1 MLLPCICVG
10 TVPDQGGPGKRDG
23 GQPAEHGQSCRAP
36 DTHAH
41 LSRLVSVCLFPCTGP
56 RLAVVP
62 SPRQR
67 AVGVQRA
74 RHHDPTRRQHQRCEF
89 GLALPSSLPSFNF
102 LPALMTR
109 IRMVLRWLSSGR
121 CRSRRRN
128 GATGGTPRPAWSS
141 TRTTPAGMP
150 PPGSAGQTARL
161 KGHRPGITQRWAWVA
176 PSACSTEQ
184 RWRAQKGLRELVI
197 LQ

>member
-74 RHHDPTRRQHQRCEF
+74 RHHDPTRRQHQRREF
-89 GLALPSSLPSFNF
+89 GLALPSPLSPPFEL
-102 LPALMTR
+102 LPALMSR

-121 CRSRRRN
+121 CRSRRRS

-161 KGHRPGITQRWAWVA
+161 KGRQAGHYLRDGPGMA

-184 RWRAQKGLRELVI
+184 GYRAQKGLRE
-197 LQ
+197 